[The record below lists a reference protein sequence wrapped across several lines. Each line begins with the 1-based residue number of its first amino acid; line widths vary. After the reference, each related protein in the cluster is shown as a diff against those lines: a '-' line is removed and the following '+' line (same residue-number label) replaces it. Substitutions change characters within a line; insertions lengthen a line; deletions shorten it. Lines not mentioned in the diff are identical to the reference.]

1 MRKKKPKAILKKV
14 WHFVWEDN
22 SIWSWIVNIVLA
34 FILIKYIVYPGL
46 GLALGT
52 TYPIVA
58 VVSSSMEHNSLNFDD
73 WWQNSE
79 EYYSGIEIVKN
90 SFEKFPLKNGFNK
103 GDIMILWRTNSNN
116 IKIGDVIVFKSA
128 RTNPK
133 PDPIIHR
140 VIIIEEKNG
149 SIIYQ
154 TKGDNYVTNRRQIN
168 GCFQDGC
175 IYESDIQQSQILGK
189 ALFKVPW
196 LGYIK
201 IWFVDLLNL
210 FIK

>member
-1 MRKKKPKAILKKV
+1 MREKKSKAVLKKV

-22 SIWSWIVNIVLA
+22 SIWSWIVNIILA
-34 FILIKYIVYPGL
+34 FILIKFLVYPGL

-52 TYPIVA
+52 SYPIVA
-58 VVSSSMEHNSLNFDD
+58 VVSNSMEHNYDFDT

-79 EYYSGIEIVKN
+79 EYYSGIGIVKS

-103 GDIMILWRTNSNN
+103 GDIMVLWRANPNN
-116 IKIGDVIVFKSA
+116 IKIGDVIVFISA

-140 VIIIEEKNG
+140 IIIIEENNG
-149 SIIYQ
+149 NTAYQ
-154 TKGDNYVTNRRQIN
+154 TKGDNYITNRRQIN
-168 GCFQDGC
+168 ACFPDGC
-175 IYESDIQQSQILGK
+175 IYESDIQQSQIIGK
-189 ALFKVPW
+189 ALFKVPY

-201 IWFVDLLNL
+201 IWFVDLLNF

>member
-1 MRKKKPKAILKKV
+1 MREKKPKAILKKV

-22 SIWSWIVNIVLA
+22 SIWSWIVNIILA
-34 FILIKYIVYPGL
+34 FILIKFIVFPGL

-58 VVSSSMEHNSLNFDD
+58 VVSNSMEHNSLDFDD
-73 WWQNSE
+73 WWNVKINQ
-79 EYYSGIEIVKN
+79 YSQYNITKQDFNDFI
-90 SFEKFPLKNGFNK
+90 LKNGFNK
-103 GDIMILWRTNSNN
+103 GDIIILKGSSPADLEVGN
-116 IKIGDVIVFKSA
+116 IIVFKTY
-128 RTNPK
+128 R

-140 VIIIEEKNG
+140 IVRKWKEGDN
-149 SIIYQ
+149 YYFQ
-154 TKGDNYVTNRRQIN
+154 TKGDNNAISIN
-168 GCFQDGC
+168 FEERISEDN
-175 IYESDIQQSQILGK
+175 IIGK
-189 ALFKVPW
+189 SLFKVPY

>member
-1 MRKKKPKAILKKV
+1 MGKRDLKKTWKKL
-14 WHFVWEDN
+14 WHFIWEDN
-22 SIWSWIVNIVLA
+22 SIWSWIVNIILA
-34 FILIKYIVYPGL
+34 FILIKYIIYPGL

-52 TYPIVA
+52 SYPIVA
-58 VVSSSMEHNSLNFDD
+58 VVSDSMEHNYDFDT

-79 EYYSGIEIVKN
+79 EYYSGIGIVES

-103 GDIMILWRTNSNN
+103 GDIMILWRANHNN
-116 IKIGDVIVFKSA
+116 INIGDVIVFQSA

-140 VIIIEEKNG
+140 VIIIEEKDG
-149 SIIYQ
+149 IITYQ
-154 TKGDNYVTNRRQIN
+154 TKGDNYLTNRRQIN

-175 IYESDIQQSQILGK
+175 IYESDIKQNQVLGK
-189 ALFKVPW
+189 AVFKVPY

-201 IWFVDLLNL
+201 IWFVDLLKV

>member
-1 MRKKKPKAILKKV
+1 MKKKTLKKTWKKV
-14 WHFVWEDN
+14 WNFIWEDN
-22 SIWSWIVNIVLA
+22 SIWSWIVNIILA
-34 FILIKYIVYPGL
+34 FILIKFIVYPGL

-52 TYPIVA
+52 SYPIVA
-58 VVSSSMEHNSLNFDD
+58 VVSNSMEHNNLNFDD

-79 EYYSGIEIVKN
+79 EYYSGIGIVKS

-103 GDIMILWRTNSNN
+103 GDIMILWRANPNN
-116 IKIGDVIVFKSA
+116 IKIGDVIVFISA

-140 VIIIEEKNG
+140 VIIIEEKDDN
-149 SIIYQ
+149 IIYQ

-168 GCFQDGC
+168 GCFYDGC
-175 IYESDIQQSQILGK
+175 IYESDIWQNQILGK
-189 ALFKVPW
+189 ALFKVPY

-210 FIK
+210 LIK

>member
-1 MRKKKPKAILKKV
+1 MKKKDLNSTWKKI
-14 WHFVWEDN
+14 WHFIWEDN
-22 SIWSWIVNIVLA
+22 SIWSWIVNIILA
-34 FILIKYIVYPGL
+34 FILIKFIIYPGL

-52 TYPIVA
+52 SYPIVA
-58 VVSSSMEHNSLNFDD
+58 VVSSSMEHNYDFDT

-79 EYYSGIEIVKN
+79 EYYLGIGIAKS
-90 SFEKFPLKNGFNK
+90 SFEEFPLKNGFNK
-103 GDIMILWRTNSNN
+103 GDIMILWRANPDN
-116 IKIGDVIVFKSA
+116 IKIGDIIVFISA

-140 VIIIEEKNG
+140 VIIIEEKDG

-154 TKGDNYVTNRRQIN
+154 TKGDNPITNRRQIN

-175 IYESDIQQSQILGK
+175 IYESDIKQNQVLGK
-189 ALFKVPW
+189 AVFKVPY

-201 IWFVDLLNL
+201 IWFVDLLNF

>member
-1 MRKKKPKAILKKV
+1 MEKNSLKKTWKKV
-14 WHFVWEDN
+14 WRFIWEDN
-22 SIWSWIVNIVLA
+22 SIWSWIVNIILA

-52 TYPIVA
+52 SYPIVA
-58 VVSSSMEHNSLNFDD
+58 VVSNSMEHNSLDFDD

-79 EYYSGIEIVKN
+79 EYYSSIGIAKN
-90 SFEKFPLKNGFNK
+90 SFENFPLKNGFNK
-103 GDIMILWRTNSNN
+103 GDIMILWRANSNN
-116 IKIGDVIVFKSA
+116 IKRGDVIVFISA

-140 VIIIEEKNG
+140 VIIIEEKDG

-154 TKGDNYVTNRRQIN
+154 TKGDNHITNRRQIN

-189 ALFKVPW
+189 TLFKVPY